1 MPLDE
6 ILCLIF
12 LEAGVQN
19 LNPRKRKKQEIKMG
33 HGGTLDS
40 AASGVLGK
48 LNIFF
53 FIDATAQNLK
63 PFLPMTCICRYLSV
77 RRIVGYKGKLG

>member
-1 MPLDE
+1 
-6 ILCLIF
+6 
-12 LEAGVQN
+12 
-19 LNPRKRKKQEIKMG
+19 MG

-53 FIDATAQNLK
+53 FIDATAQSE
-63 PFLPMTCICRYLSV
+63 TLSDDDLYMSLFMCSTNRWLQRQIGIIIYV
-77 RRIVGYKGKLG
+77 FTNKLFY